1 MPAQEVNLPIHT
13 EQYFNELFYLKGK
26 TAIVTGASSGL
37 GRQITIAF
45 AKAGADVI
53 LIARRQALLKD
64 FKEEL
69 EPLGVKVFTHAAD
82 LSKINEIKRCV
93 RDILSHVKKIDIL
106 VNNAGCITRLETP
119 NGQLEAIENAWD
131 QQLNTNSRSVYF
143 LTKLIADHMQENK
156 ILGSII
162 NIASVRGDRCPA
174 SGSAIYS
181 ASKAAVIQLSR
192 TLAIEY
198 AKFGIRVNA
207 ILPGLFIT
215 EINREF
221 FTPEVLKKFSAGI
234 PLGRPGQTL
243 EIEALTLLLA
253 SNKSSSYITGSS
265 FVIDG
270 GMSAGIIH

>member
-1 MPAQEVNLPIHT
+1 MSAHEDDIQINNN
-13 EQYFNELFYLKGK
+13 QYFNNLFCLKGK
-26 TAIVTGASSGL
+26 VAIITGASSGL
-37 GRQITIAF
+37 GRQITTAF

-53 LIARRQALLKD
+53 LIARRQALLEGLKQ
-64 FKEEL
+64 EL
-69 EPLGVKVFTHAAD
+69 KPFGVTVFTYAAD
-82 LSKINEIKRCV
+82 ISNTNEIKRCV
-93 RDILSHVKKIDIL
+93 REILLHTKKIDIL
-106 VNNAGCITRLETP
+106 VNNAGCIIRLETP
-119 NGQLEAIENAWD
+119 DGQLEDLENFWD

-143 LTKLIADHMQENK
+143 LTKLIADHMRGNK

-192 TLAIEY
+192 TLALEY

-215 EINREF
+215 EINREY
-221 FTPEVLKKFSAGI
+221 FTPEVLKKFSASI
-234 PLGRPGQTL
+234 PLGRPGQVH
-243 EIEALTLLLA
+243 EIEALILLLA